1 MSFTNC
7 FKQPIT
13 DRRVCTRPP
22 LVPAG
27 TSFPRM
33 KSQLASHR
41 FEKQQ
46 RTGSLVIE
54 CVIASAMLASCSI
67 ALVKWTHS
75 ANQLRQQANTHTA
88 AVLIADNASERLKH
102 ATTADTRAT
111 DTRATDTRATD
122 TRATDTS
129 ALANSIASEL
139 SGQQD
144 LGVTITN
151 SEFNSTKE
159 SGAKPNGTHFT
170 ITVSKGGV
178 PITIKHC
185 WKLSQSD
192 ASPVGNNAPT
202 SAITPASE
210 KQGEKPDE

>member
-102 ATTADTRAT
+102 ATTADI
-111 DTRATDTRATD
+111 RATD

-210 KQGEKPDE
+210 TQGEKPDE

>member
-111 DTRATDTRATD
+111 DTRA
-122 TRATDTS
+122 
-129 ALANSIASEL
+129 LANSIASEL

>member
-111 DTRATDTRATD
+111 DT
-122 TRATDTS
+122 S